1 MKPSLMNSAVLLG
14 ALAVLTGGMA
24 RAETIREVT
33 TATGSGVTIRLS
45 TPLTYAPH
53 FGFVPVRVAVE
64 NRSAR
69 DGVWTV
75 KVTSGETASF
85 PGRASSG
92 ARIEVAAGATKE
104 SWIYAPMP
112 VPGIVA
118 ALVLDP
124 KVPREPTPLYPV
136 NPPPAP
142 VASPTVN
149 SAAAAAALEAAA
161 TAVLGPT
168 KLLDTPW
175 GVSESVTTQN
185 GVVTFEQTG
194 NALVMVRPPAGSLPP
209 GVIVNLHAALDPSQ
223 VVRTITYVAP
233 ETLAAVNAPPV
244 SRADAY
250 RKAVSRN
257 QLALWRYGYLRRS
270 GVVQP
275 SLATSFADRDGVVT
289 TSVTETGPSTLL
301 AQPLPDALPP
311 DTLVSLAPAPVL
323 PGGVIRKFT
332 VTTLVT
338 AAATDSAS
346 PGPFSAVL
354 GSAEPG
360 RILVEVA
367 GPGIARPVWTDLSA
381 TLDGEIQPMPP
392 IVIPPQI
399 RESLLERLAL
409 GNLRGTPTVTEIDP
423 ASLPADWRLWAS
435 LHAVVL
441 KQSDYT
447 KLDAEHRGALRRWV
461 ALGGRLVLAT
471 DSEEDGQIERVGA
484 GAIVPLRGSIGYL
497 PPAEIS
503 RQLQLSAP
511 SLSLPIG
518 ESLARDHDSIESFGA
533 GERSDTRWLV
543 YVLIGF
549 AVVAGPVNLLV
560 FAPAGRR
567 HRTLVS
573 MPLIALV
580 GAVVMGAGVVARVG
594 LGGEGV
600 RNSVVALA
608 PEDGGAAVFQDQ
620 VSRTGI
626 LTSHRFDL
634 PDDTVMAAASLD
646 AGGAQVGGAEL
657 VRENGQASGDWFR
670 SRSFQAYQL
679 RRFVATPGKVELT
692 TLAADGTPTVTSS
705 LKGTLTDFAW
715 VDDQDRLWTAAALE
729 PGKAATLTAAKDA
742 TWPRLQPRGSKSL
755 REIFAAASTRQPGR
769 WTARTGEND
778 FAPIPTLTSIRW
790 KDGEV
795 LVTGLAIAKAWNQPP
810 AETPLTP

>member
-1 MKPSLMNSAVLLG
+1 MGLLGILMAG
-14 ALAVLTGGMA
+14 ALA
-24 RAETIREVT
+24 RAESIRDVPT
-33 TATGSGVTIRLS
+33 VSGSGITIRLS

-64 NRSAR
+64 NHSAR
-69 DGVWTV
+69 DGIWTV
-75 KVTSGETASF
+75 TVTSGETSSF
-85 PGRASSG
+85 PGRTNGGVQIA
-92 ARIEVAAGATKE
+92 VPAGATKE
-104 SWIYAPMP
+104 SWIYAPMA

-124 KVPREPTPLYPV
+124 NVPREPTPIYAA
-136 NPPPAP
+136 NPPAP
-142 VASPTVN
+142 ALATPPVS
-149 SAAAAAALEAAA
+149 SAAAAAAREAAA
-161 TAVLGPT
+161 TALLGPT
-168 KLLDTPW
+168 TLLDTPW

-194 NALVMVRPPAGSLPP
+194 NALVMVRPPAESLPL

-233 ETLAAVNAPPV
+233 ATLASLKVPPT

-250 RKAVSRN
+250 RKAVSGN
-257 QLALWRYGYLRRS
+257 LLALWRYGYLRRS

-275 SLATSFADRDGVVT
+275 SVPASFADRDGVVT
-289 TSVTETGPSTLL
+289 TSMTETGPSTLL
-301 AQPLPDALPP
+301 AQPLPDALPA
-311 DTLVSLAPAPVL
+311 DTLVSLSPAPVL

-338 AAATDSAS
+338 AAATDNAS

-367 GPGIARPVWTDLSA
+367 GPGVARPVWTDLSA
-381 TLDGEIQPMPP
+381 ALNGEIQPMPP
-392 IVIPPQI
+392 IVVPPQI
-399 RESLLERLAL
+399 KDSLLERLAL
-409 GNLRGTPTVTEIDP
+409 GNLRGSPTVTEVDP
-423 ASLPADWRLWAS
+423 ATLPADWRLWAS

-441 KQSDYT
+441 RQSEYT
-447 KLDAEHRGALRRWV
+447 KLDAEHRVALRRWV

-471 DSEEDGQIERVGA
+471 DSEESGQIERVGA
-484 GAIVPLRGSIGYL
+484 GAIVPLSGLIGYL

-518 ESLARDHDSIESFGA
+518 ETLARDHGSIESFGA

-549 AVVAGPVNLLV
+549 AVAAGPVNLLV
-560 FAPAGRR
+560 FAPAGKR
-567 HRTLVS
+567 HRTLVT

-580 GAVVMGAGVVARVG
+580 GAIVMGAGVVARVG

-600 RNSVVALA
+600 RSSVVALA

-626 LTSHRFDL
+626 LMSRSFAL
-634 PDDTVMAAASLD
+634 PDDAVMAAASLE
-646 AGGAQVGGAEL
+646 AGGAQLGGAEL
-657 VRENGQASGDWFR
+657 VRESGQASGGWFR
-670 SRSFQAYQL
+670 SRSYQAYQL
-679 RRFVATPGKVELT
+679 RRFVPAPGKVELNSQ
-692 TLAADGTPTVTSS
+692 APDGTPTVTST
-705 LKGTLTDFAW
+705 LKTTLTDFAW
-715 VDDQDRLWTAAALE
+715 VDDQDRIWAAPALE
-729 PGKAATLTAAKDA
+729 SGKAAVLTAAKDA
-742 TWPRLQPRGSKSL
+742 AAVWPRLQPHGSKSL
-755 REIFAAASTRQPGR
+755 GAIFAAASHRQPGR
-769 WTARTGEND
+769 WTARTGDNE

-790 KDGEV
+790 HDGEI
-795 LVTGLAIAKAWNQPP
+795 LVTGLAAAKVWNQPP
-810 AETPLTP
+810 AEATTP